1 MSSKQVE
8 KIAESALQLRSDD
21 PHTNQVLEVVDQKV
35 QVVKGFLDKE
45 RARLKSV
52 LQTMMVQQTDDS
64 KQGAASV
71 SEDKIKK
78 LRMKAKRAKASVIH
92 FHSIWKISRLNF
104 FKSFSGKSE

>member
-8 KIAESALQLRSDD
+8 KIAESTLQLRSDD
-21 PHTNQVLEVVDQKV
+21 AHTNQVLEVVEQKV

-52 LQTMMVQQTDDS
+52 LQTMAVHQTDDS
-64 KQGAASV
+64 KQSSV

-78 LRMKAKRAKASVIH
+78 LRMKAKRAKAI
-92 FHSIWKISRLNF
+92 F
-104 FKSFSGKSE
+104 